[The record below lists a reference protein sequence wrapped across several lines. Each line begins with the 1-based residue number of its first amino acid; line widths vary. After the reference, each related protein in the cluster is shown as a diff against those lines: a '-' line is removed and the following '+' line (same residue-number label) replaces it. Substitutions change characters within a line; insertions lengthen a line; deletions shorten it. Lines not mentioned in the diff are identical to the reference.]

1 MRFEWDEQKA
11 TSNLHKHGVSFEDA
25 VTVFGDPLSDTVS
38 DPDHSFDERRFIIV
52 GATES
57 GRILVVAHTDD
68 GETVRIVSAR
78 EATRGEIEFYEEG

>member
-11 TSNLHKHGVSFEDA
+11 TSNLHKHGVSFEAA

-38 DPDHSFDERRFIIV
+38 DPDHSFDEQRFIII
-52 GATES
+52 GAAES

-68 GETVRIVSAR
+68 GRTVRINSAR
-78 EATRGEIEFYEEG
+78 EAPRGEIEFYEEG